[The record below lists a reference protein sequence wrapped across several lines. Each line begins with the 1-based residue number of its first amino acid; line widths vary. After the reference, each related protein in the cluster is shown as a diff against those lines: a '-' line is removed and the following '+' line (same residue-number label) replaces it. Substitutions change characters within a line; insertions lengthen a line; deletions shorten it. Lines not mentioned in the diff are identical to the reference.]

1 VFLLLVV
8 PTMSVVVE
16 EVQLTVIIL
25 LVLAVQVVVES
36 VELLPQQQIT
46 PRQ

>member
-1 VFLLLVV
+1 
-8 PTMSVVVE
+8 MSVVVE

-36 VELLPQQQIT
+36 VDLLHQLVTLLQHLE
-46 PRQ
+46 